1 MHAVSPGGTCS
12 LIGTFVMTP
21 SFERSAD
28 WRDLQQMEHVL
39 GKYVISI
46 TVDHW

>member
-1 MHAVSPGGTCS
+1 VLFDRHLRDDAVLRAP
-12 LIGTFVMTP
+12 
-21 SFERSAD
+21 AD